1 MSCFLLPAL
10 PASDNMKTSSQI
22 EESEEYQELLGIR
35 NALEEELGERNR
47 EKEELKLEVEHLKR

>member
-1 MSCFLLPAL
+1 MI
-10 PASDNMKTSSQI
+10 TSSQI

-35 NALEEELGERNR
+35 KALEEELGERNR